1 MVQGMDTH
9 RTYGGWRKTEW
20 ASQIKKLKTQKKTE
34 KKKMKREESVTDC
47 FNDQSIKGGLHVW
60 LRTWWLPM
68 VTNGYQWLPMVA
80 DGSRVDVNYCFQEV
94 QDSVIDFGTAINY
107 KIKWNLLSAAGSLSL
122 SLSVSLCL
130 SLSLSVSLY
139 FSDQYASMHSVK
151 SEFFHRVIANWLM
164 TSWIDWITERCVCYL
179 FSYSGRLILKKARWM
194 TSALFGFLLM
204 SKNHINWWMAF
215 V

>member
-1 MVQGMDTH
+1 MAKIPFHLVDWYSVDTVQYDSIVVYGDCWAWIGLVASRMVQGMDTH

-130 SLSLSVSLY
+130 SLSLSISLINMQVCILLRVN
-139 FSDQYASMHSVK
+139 FSI
-151 SEFFHRVIANWLM
+151 ELLP
-164 TSWIDWITERCVCYL
+164 IDWWPAGLT
-179 FSYSGRLILKKARWM
+179 G
-194 TSALFGFLLM
+194 
-204 SKNHINWWMAF
+204 
-215 V
+215 